1 MDRELGGRASEG
13 DGEGRGGPPPPRRE
27 IFPPQRHNA
36 HDALDRLHFS
46 LFRSSAAPSSHCYSD
61 IIFCA
66 RSEGVHR
73 SSTRRERERGSSR
86 SISSSRHRGGGKLR
100 QMTNTRPTR
109 RSTPGLL
116 ALACALLLVLLTGA
130 NAECSSCDNVSAA
143 AKECSANVSLS
154 KQAALQS
161 TLLLNCAA
169 ALWQFG
175 GDRCCEAMTTSGA
188 FSWEEAKTCLCGG
201 QTGLSGLVIS
211 AKTIVESCGCTTENA
226 RTYGTVV
233 PNGFGASNATVSI
246 ATNAESEAA
255 AAGGAAGIAAPE
267 TTGVGGV
274 VDPVQEGVGRKRK
287 F

>member
-1 MDRELGGRASEG
+1 
-13 DGEGRGGPPPPRRE
+13 
-27 IFPPQRHNA
+27 
-36 HDALDRLHFS
+36 
-46 LFRSSAAPSSHCYSD
+46 
-61 IIFCA
+61 
-66 RSEGVHR
+66 
-73 SSTRRERERGSSR
+73 
-86 SISSSRHRGGGKLR
+86 
-100 QMTNTRPTR
+100 MTNTRPTR

-211 AKTIVESCGCTTENA
+211 ARTIVESCGCTTENA

-255 AAGGAAGIAAPE
+255 AGGETAGGAAGIAAPE

-274 VDPVQEGVGRKRK
+274 VDPVQQGVGRKRK